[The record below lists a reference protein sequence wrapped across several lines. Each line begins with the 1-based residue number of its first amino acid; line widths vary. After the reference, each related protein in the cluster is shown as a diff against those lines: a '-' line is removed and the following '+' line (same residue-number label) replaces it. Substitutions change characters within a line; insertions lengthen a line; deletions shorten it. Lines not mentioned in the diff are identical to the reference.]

1 MSERFASLPKILAE
15 IADLGQVQER
25 YGLEGGPEDVNRQ
38 IENALVLFP
47 NHGVALAARGW
58 TLLARGEFVQA
69 IGWFTRAIESDA
81 GDDLKSEWLG
91 FRGGCRFKTGDWK
104 NALADQVEARDL
116 TPTNPRV
123 HVVLAMTFREIG
135 DRLSAMLC
143 YVLAGY
149 FGGEIPRSELFEK
162 LVKDPAFADP
172 ERIEAS
178 LCVLADPLDKHARVV
193 RAEAMA
199 AIEHPSAAVYD
210 LKMADSLA
218 PGDLGVM
225 VRIED
230 FQLNGV
236 FAGGPVYEVA
246 SAELPAGSCFAGFL
260 AEFEREYRTRLL
272 PREIQPLAFPVERVF
287 GPSRIVPP
295 EEPLAAPLHS
305 ILAGSVAT
313 LVFAAPALALA
324 LSNDAIPWNS
334 PAAIPLVPADF
345 RFAAQVGLM
354 ISGAALLALTSISL
368 VFGCFW
374 YVAALQR
381 VQESLTEKYPRCSL
395 LWGLAW
401 FAGFIY
407 GMPFYLVFL
416 FLALTLPIFGYALAL
431 QYAPQLTGV
440 ATIFVVAMSFGHLTG
455 FSQTSPYHPS
465 AQHRKGQGG

>member
-1 MSERFASLPKILAE
+1 MSEPFESLPKILAE

-25 YGLEGGPEDVNRQ
+25 FGLEGGPEEVGRQ
-38 IENALVLFP
+38 IENALILYP

-58 TLLARGEFVQA
+58 TFLARGEFVQA
-69 IGWFTRAIESDA
+69 VEWFTRAIESDSP
-81 GDDLKSEWLG
+81 DELISEWLG
-91 FRGGCRFKTGDWK
+91 FRGGCRFKLGDWK
-104 NALADQVEARDL
+104 SALADQVRARDL
-116 TPTNPRV
+116 TPENPRT

-149 FGGEIPRSELFEK
+149 FGGDLPRAELFEK
-162 LVKDPAFADP
+162 LAKDQAFADP
-172 ERIEAS
+172 ERLKAS
-178 LCVLADPLDKHARVV
+178 LCVLADPLDKQARVV

-210 LKMADSLA
+210 LKVADSLA

-230 FQLNGV
+230 FQINGV
-236 FAGGPVYEVA
+236 FAGQPVYEVA
-246 SAELPAGSCFAGFL
+246 PAELPGGSCFAGFL
-260 AEFEREYRTRLL
+260 AEFDHEYRTRLL
-272 PREIQPLAFPVERVF
+272 PRELQPLAFPVERIF
-287 GPSRIVPP
+287 GPSRIIPP
-295 EEPLAAPLHS
+295 DKPLAAPLHS
-305 ILAGSVAT
+305 IIAGSVAT

-334 PAAIPLVPADF
+334 PSAIPLVPADY
-345 RFAAQVGLM
+345 RSAAQVGIM
-354 ISGAALLALTSISL
+354 IACAVLLALTSISL

-374 YVAALQR
+374 YVTALQR

-416 FLALTLPIFGYALAL
+416 FLALTLPVFGYALAL

-440 ATIFVVAMSFGHLTG
+440 ATIVVVAMSFGHLTG

-465 AQHRKGQGG
+465 AQHRKRQSG